1 MDTNNK
7 EIQTYAEYQ
16 KAVQNIPQKII
27 LDSKEVR
34 IMKKQYPFFV
44 IAAAVY
50 AIFST
55 FCLYKNASGIMAP
68 IFVIGTFIYIFLCI
82 RKLEIFIQKDNIFYL
97 LSIMILAFSLFL
109 TDDAEIIVMNYLGI
123 FLLIIIFM
131 LHLFYQDKG
140 WSFEK
145 YVSVIGSLL
154 IEIIAALGAPF
165 GYAREYRKENRNGE
179 NSAINRNIKNI
190 AIGLGVAFPL
200 LIIIMALLI
209 SADRIFGDYILQIAE
224 RIVIPENLIGIFL
237 LTIFIFFTSF
247 CMISALSKKGIK
259 EEIDDKRHQEAV
271 IAITFTTILS
281 FIYLIFCIVQILGL
295 FLGEMKLPTGYSY
308 AEYAR
313 EGFFQLLGVSLINQI
328 LVLICL
334 SYFKESR
341 ILKGILSFISLC
353 TFILIA
359 SSAYRMILYINVYH
373 LTFLRI
379 FVLWALLV
387 IFLIMIGI
395 LINIH
400 KQSFSLFRYSM
411 VVVTMLYICFAY
423 SHPDYL
429 IAKYNVN
436 AIQNE
441 VEKMEL
447 TKYYDSNYLF
457 RLSSDAA
464 PVLLEYSKSKD
475 SSIMDYEIEDMNHY
489 FQHIEEDYQ
498 NMNFRSF
505 NLSRYIA
512 GKIYH
517 KESVEKAV
525 GA

>member
-1 MDTNNK
+1 MDNNNK

-16 KAVQNIPQKII
+16 TTVRNIPKKII
-27 LDSKEVR
+27 VDSKEES

-82 RKLEIFIQKDNIFYL
+82 RKLEIIIQKDNIFYIV
-97 LSIMILAFSLFL
+97 SIIILAFSLFL
-109 TDDAEIIVMNYLGI
+109 TDDIKIIVMNYLGI

-154 IEIIAALGAPF
+154 IEVIAVLGAPF
-165 GYAREYRKENRNGE
+165 GYAKEYMKENRNGE
-179 NSAINRNIKNI
+179 NSVLNRNIKNI
-190 AIGLGVAFPL
+190 AIGLGIAIPL
-200 LIIIMALLI
+200 LIVILALLI
-209 SADRIFGDYILQIAE
+209 SADRIFGDYIVQIVE
-224 RIVIPENLIGIFL
+224 GVVIPENLIGILL
-237 LTIFIFFTSF
+237 LTIFVFFTSF
-247 CMISALSKKGIK
+247 CMISALAKKGIK
-259 EEIDDKRHQEAV
+259 EEITDKRHQEPV
-271 IAITFTTILS
+271 IAITFTIMLS
-281 FIYLIFCIVQILGL
+281 FIYLIFCIVQIMGL
-295 FLGEMKLPTGYSY
+295 FLGEMVLPSGYSY

-328 LVLICL
+328 LVLVCL
-334 SYFKESR
+334 SHFKESK
-341 ILKGILSFISLC
+341 ILKGILTFISLC

-387 IFLIMIGI
+387 IFLIMVGI
-395 LINIH
+395 LIYIH

-411 VVVTMLYICFAY
+411 IVVTMLYICFAY

-429 IAKYNVN
+429 IAKVNVN
-436 AIQNE
+436 AIQND

-464 PVLLEYSKSKD
+464 PILVEYSKSKD
-475 SSIMDYEIEDMNHY
+475 SNIMDYEIEDMNHY
-489 FQHIEEDYQ
+489 FEHIEEDYH
-498 NMNFRSF
+498 NMNIRSF

-512 GKIYH
+512 GKIYD
-517 KESVEKAV
+517 KESVEQAV